1 MAGTDGPGGT
11 GAHSSRREP
20 LALLRAKH
28 RDYCSARV
36 FRIIQRMSPDEMF
49 VFVEDL
55 ARDSRESGEFSYD
68 EMVRLATTRIYSE
81 EGLPSFE
88 DWVEQYRT
96 NPEHFNAVLLGLW
109 RVRGRRPASGLTGG
123 SVPAKGFGAR
133 DSAGDC

>member
-1 MAGTDGPGGT
+1 MAGIDGPAGT

-20 LALLRAKH
+20 LAVLRAKH

-49 VFVEDL
+49 VFVKDL
-55 ARDSRESGEFSYD
+55 AHDSRESGEPSYD
-68 EMVRLATTRIYSE
+68 EMVRLATTRIYAE

-96 NPEHFNAVLLGLW
+96 NPEHFDAVLLDLW
-109 RVRGRRPASGLTGG
+109 RSEEDRQPPG
-123 SVPAKGFGAR
+123 
-133 DSAGDC
+133 